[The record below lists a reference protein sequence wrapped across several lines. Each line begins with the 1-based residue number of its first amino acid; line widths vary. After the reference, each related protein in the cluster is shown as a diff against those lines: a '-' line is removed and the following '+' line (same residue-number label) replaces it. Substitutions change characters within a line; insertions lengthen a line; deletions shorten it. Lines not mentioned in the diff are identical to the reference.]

1 MLPKK
6 RNLWSF
12 VLDPPSS
19 PQVEIIQNIATAHSP
34 LKRISFFLGKIVL
47 FERSLTSS
55 SILFKTI
62 FWITTSHELIS
73 IFEPCWFLLFID
85 RKAGEII
92 RLIAPS
98 VRVCETYLCQLV
110 WWNHD
115 MSPKVTMLN
124 WRIFGYLWWFNMVT
138 FDDIFQF
145 NMVTSYDIWWY
156 LVAFDD
162 NWRFCVTK
170 PHRLSWYVM
179 TYHTLSWYLTNQF
192 REVHCALPQS
202 YRAMLR
208 ATDLHCAP
216 TTCVVHHGAQDTY
229 VLWGS
234 AKHFLTVAVYIQV
247 TLKNRS
253 PLCTMVHNAGQWCTM
268 QVDGAQ
274 RSSVPLK
281 WCTM

>member
-1 MLPKK
+1 MHQLSDNTSRVSISHLSTEIFNLFGGIKIFCSFKKVTLQFVIKLDTHMLKWLKGAFKK
-6 RNLWSF
+6 FNVAQKTKLVIICPRPSIL
-12 VLDPPSS
+12 PSS
-19 PQVEIIQNIATAHSP
+19 GNHPKHSHSP
-34 LKRISFFLGKIVL
+34 FPFETNFVFLGKIVL

-192 REVHCALPQS
+192 REVRIIGNWWRQGPYL
-202 YRAMLR
+202 
-208 ATDLHCAP
+208 
-216 TTCVVHHGAQDTY
+216 
-229 VLWGS
+229 
-234 AKHFLTVAVYIQV
+234 
-247 TLKNRS
+247 
-253 PLCTMVHNAGQWCTM
+253 
-268 QVDGAQ
+268 
-274 RSSVPLK
+274 
-281 WCTM
+281 